1 MLYRSKPNGKQRTE
15 QNHNHL
21 THTKIQQHTVRNF
34 TLHHPVFINLL
45 KKRPDKRSSYSVSK
59 EFLEK
64 PSYKLHDVY
73 RALDILGTECDFIQ
87 AELCKN
93 SHFMGERN
101 DKVLYYDCSNYY
113 FEIEQED
120 GRKKYGKSKE
130 HRPNSIIQMELFM
143 DGDGIPLAFSLFQ
156 ENANEQ
162 TSLLNTPFIKKRYET
177 GS

>member
-15 QNHNHL
+15 QNHNYL

-45 KKRPDKRSSYSVSK
+45 KKRPEPTLFQPKYLTHTKIQHHTVRNFALNHFFFIKLKKKRPDKRSSYSVSK

-87 AELCKN
+87 AEPVVFSYS
-93 SHFMGERN
+93 SHLFTT
-101 DKVLYYDCSNYY
+101 
-113 FEIEQED
+113 
-120 GRKKYGKSKE
+120 
-130 HRPNSIIQMELFM
+130 II
-143 DGDGIPLAFSLFQ
+143 
-156 ENANEQ
+156 
-162 TSLLNTPFIKKRYET
+162 TPFPA
-177 GS
+177 S

>member
-15 QNHNHL
+15 QNHNYL

-64 PSYKLHDVY
+64 PSYKLHDFY

-120 GRKKYGKSKE
+120 GEKS
-130 HRPNSIIQMELFM
+130 MEKAKNTDQIRSFKWICLWM
-143 DGDGIPLAFSLFQ
+143 AT
-156 ENANEQ
+156 A
-162 TSLLNTPFIKKRYET
+162 SLLHFLPLQKM
-177 GS
+177 

>member
-120 GRKKYGKSKE
+120 GKKSMEKAKNTDQIRLFKWNCSWMEMVFLWPFHFSRKMPMSK
-130 HRPNSIIQMELFM
+130 
-143 DGDGIPLAFSLFQ
+143 
-156 ENANEQ
+156 
-162 TSLLNTPFIKKRYET
+162 LL
-177 GS
+177 S

>member
-120 GRKKYGKSKE
+120 GEKSMEKAKNTDQIRLLPWGFSWMRTE
-130 HRPNSIIQMELFM
+130 SLSPSIFFREIRTNR
-143 DGDGIPLAFSLFQ
+143 SLSNRWKQ
-156 ENANEQ
+156 
-162 TSLLNTPFIKKRYET
+162 K
-177 GS
+177 

>member
-120 GRKKYGKSKE
+120 WRKSRKKQRTQTKFDLF
-130 HRPNSIIQMELFM
+130 QMELFM